1 MSTRHALTGP
11 AHRIAVP
18 LVIWASAEL
27 AARLFSLGN
36 KLWQAADDNLVD
48 LGGDE

>member
-1 MSTRHALTGP
+1 MSRNHAFTGP
-11 AHRIAVP
+11 AHRVAVP

-36 KLWQAADDNLVD
+36 RLWRAAD
-48 LGGDE
+48 GGPR